1 MALCT
6 TLCWM
11 EPGFLA
17 RTGLLPPQ
25 PVCPFGGSS
34 DLVLGMVGCRVEAVG
49 LFDFPVWIW

>member
-1 MALCT
+1 
-6 TLCWM
+6 M